1 MPAVGFRA
9 PRRGGRERAR
19 TEQPMPTTAEREAA
33 VFMMSA
39 GRLPLTLVRGEGTK
53 VWDDEGNEYLDF
65 VAGIASDAL
74 GHSHPAVV
82 GAAREQIG
90 TLTHVSNYF
99 YTLPQLDLAERV
111 LRLSGMHRIFF
122 VNSGAEATEGAIKI
136 GRKWGRTRRDGA
148 TEIIATTESFHGRT
162 LASVSA
168 TGTPRYSEP
177 FGPVE
182 GFRHVPFNDADAVRA
197 AVGPQTAAVLVEPL
211 QGEGGVNVADPG
223 YLRALREICDEHD
236 LLLML
241 DEVQTGIGRTGK
253 MFAFQHEGVTP
264 DVMAL
269 AKGLGSGVPIGAIVA
284 SERGDILEP
293 GDHGSTF
300 GGQPFTTAV
309 ADAVVRTVEEED
321 LPAKAAERGAQL
333 LDGIRGL
340 QDTHG
345 VIDSARG
352 MGLLCAVQFNSDIG
366 PALVAACR
374 ERGLICNVVK
384 PNVLRLVPPLT
395 VSADEIDAAVGIIGD
410 ALASLD

>member
-1 MPAVGFRA
+1 
-9 PRRGGRERAR
+9 
-19 TEQPMPTTAEREAA
+19 MPTTAEREAA

-39 GRLPLTLVRGEGTK
+39 GRLPVTLVRGEGTK

-82 GAAREQIG
+82 EAAREQIG

-122 VNSGAEATEGAIKI
+122 VNSGAEATEAAIKI
-136 GRKWGRTRRDGA
+136 GRKWGRTRKNGA
-148 TEIIATTESFHGRT
+148 TEIITADESFHGRT

-177 FGPVE
+177 FGPVP
-182 GFRHVPFNDADAVRA
+182 GFRHVPFNDVAAVRA
-197 AVGPQTAAVLVEPL
+197 AAGPDTAAILIEPL
-211 QGEGGVNVADPG
+211 QGEGGVNVAAPG
-223 YLRALREICDEHD
+223 YLRALREICDEQD
-236 LLLML
+236 MLLML

-253 MFAFQHEGVTP
+253 MFAFQHEGVMP

-269 AKGLGSGVPIGAIVA
+269 AKGLGSGVPIGAVVA

-300 GGQPFTTAV
+300 GGQPFTSAV
-309 ADAVVRTVEEED
+309 ANAVVRTVEEED
-321 LPAKAAERGAQL
+321 LAGNAERRGAQL
-333 LDGIRGL
+333 MDGLRAL

-345 VIDSARG
+345 AIAEVRG
-352 MGLLCAVQFNSDIG
+352 QGLLAAVMFTEEIG
-366 PALVAACR
+366 PALVAAAR
-374 ERGLICNVVK
+374 ARGLLCNVVK

-395 VSADEIDAAVGIIGD
+395 VSGEEIDAAVGIIGD
-410 ALASLD
+410 ALAEVG